1 MFLFHSIVM
10 RVYIFFGLICA
21 IIGEELKESP
31 LKGKI
36 DDIQDVLLLELGLDG
51 PSHNIR
57 KIRQSEQSH
66 DYDTYTG
73 LYANIQ
79 APQRSASINNK
90 PEYSE
95 YYTSGNE
102 ELERP
107 INQYRQ
113 QKFSYDEPNSQTEY
127 SNLPKIN
134 IQNQLPAHISAS
146 MLPISRNQA
155 YALVYN
161 DPNLEKTLKSYFPI
175 SPNDKQNTGNI
186 LSSKKLDRT
195 DYSSARYSGIQNSPT
210 ESYQDTSEYGQYHV
224 ELTAPKNVHH
234 SPQHLLQ
241 NLPNHQ
247 PVPFVKTPPT
257 PYIPQSQYVKSN
269 SRPSK
274 IQSEQNLVSVAQA
287 QAQAEAQALAFQK
300 FSHSA
305 HLEHQRAALNQIRL
319 GIERHEQQTALDQI
333 NHGDVSDAGREH
345 IEKNSKFLDPQSVQK
360 AQLINHLSEKVAE
373 NRKNQEAT
381 EYKAHSDA
389 IIALQKQQAAHLKAQ
404 EDAHIFALN
413 FERNQVNAQA
423 RAQELANAQAVI
435 LYKAHRA
442 AHVKAQ
448 NEATHVARAQAEA
461 RYRDPEHTPVI
472 QYLLPERKSYPELRS
487 SLTQPISHKN

>member
-1 MFLFHSIVM
+1 M

-31 LKGKI
+31 LKGSI
-36 DDIQDVLLLELGLDG
+36 DDIQDVMLLEFGLDG
-51 PSHNIR
+51 PSHSIIR
-57 KIRQSEQSH
+57 KIRQSEQSR
-66 DYDTYTG
+66 DYDTYMG
-73 LYANIQ
+73 LYATIQ
-79 APQRSASINNK
+79 APQRSASINNR
-90 PEYSE
+90 PEYRE
-95 YYTSGNE
+95 FYTSGNE
-102 ELERP
+102 EEERP

-113 QKFSYDEPNSQTEY
+113 QKFSYDEPNSPTEFS

-161 DPNLEKTLKSYFPI
+161 DPNLEKTLKSYFSI
-175 SPNDKQNTGNI
+175 SLNDKQTTGNI
-186 LSSKKLDRT
+186 LSSKKLERT
-195 DYSSARYSGIQNSPT
+195 DYSNARYSGIQNSPT
-210 ESYQDTSEYGQYHV
+210 ESYQDNSEYGQYHV
-224 ELTAPKNVHH
+224 ELTAPKHVHH
-234 SPQHLLQ
+234 SPQYQLQ
-241 NLPNHQ
+241 NLANHQ

-269 SRPSK
+269 AGSSK
-274 IQSEQNLVSVAQA
+274 IQSEENLVSAA

-305 HLEHQRAALNQIRL
+305 HLEHQRAALDQIRL

-333 NHGDVSDAGREH
+333 NHGDVSEAGREH

-360 AQLINHLSEKVAE
+360 AQLINHLSEKIAE
-373 NRKNQEAT
+373 TRKNQEAT

-423 RAQELANAQAVI
+423 RAQELANAQAAI